1 MCGIA
6 GMLGPAAAREGAA
19 AEIRA
24 MLDRIRHRG
33 PDGEGL
39 VVGSGAVLGHVRLA
53 IIDIEG
59 GAQPMATPDGR
70 WLISFNGEIYNFLEL
85 RQELTQQGVRFRTFS
100 DTEVLLHLL
109 AREGMAALP
118 RLNGMFAFALVD
130 TTTGQWW
137 LARDHFGVKPLY
149 MTPIDGAVLF
159 ASEIKALTAHPAVVR
174 AVDDEALQDYF
185 TFQFCLGS
193 RTLFR
198 GIEKLEPGEVVTGR
212 GAEILERRIWWSPDF
227 AIDEHHTEAWFD
239 EQLRV
244 LLEDAVRLQI
254 RSDVPLGAHLS
265 GGLDSSVIA
274 TLAASV
280 LHTSVPTFHGRF
292 AEGAAYDES
301 RYADQVARAIGG
313 PMHVAVPTA
322 EEFVSDLPLL
332 MRMLDEPVAGPG
344 VFPQYRVSKL
354 ARDHVK
360 VVLGGQGGD
369 ELFCGYARYLLGYL
383 EQALKGAITRTTEE
397 GRHIVTLSSIVP
409 NLPTLE
415 QYQPLMRQFWSRG
428 LFEDMDRRYFWLIN
442 RAPQTTDLLH
452 PDLLAAREE
461 EAVFA
466 RFQGIFNAPGTSSY
480 INKMLHFDQKT
491 MLPALLQ
498 VEDRVS
504 MAVGLESRV
513 PLLDPRI
520 AELAAAAPPAIKFSG
535 GRTKHMFKQAVQH
548 LLPREVFERR
558 DKMGFPVPLTEWLRG
573 GPVRDFVGDTLG
585 STAARQRGLYRSAAL
600 DHMVADPGA
609 GARQLWGA
617 LCLEIWHRDVLGG
630 HD

>member
-1 MCGIA
+1 
-6 GMLGPAAAREGAA
+6 MLEQ
-19 AEIRA
+19 
-24 MLDRIRHRG
+24 IRHRG
-33 PDGEGL
+33 PDGEGI
-39 VVGSGAVLGHVRLA
+39 VAGASAILGHVRLA

-59 GAQPMATPDGR
+59 GAQPMTTPDGR
-70 WLISFNGEIYNFLEL
+70 WVLSYNGEIYNFLEL

-109 AREGMAALP
+109 AREGIDALR
-118 RLNGMFAFALVD
+118 RLNGMFAFALID
-130 TTTGQWW
+130 NETGRWW

-149 MTPIDGAVLF
+149 FTRVDGAILF
-159 ASEIKALTAHPAVVR
+159 ASEIKALLAYPQVAR
-174 AVDDEALQDYF
+174 AVDAEALQDYF
-185 TFQFCLGS
+185 TFQFCLGH

-198 GIEKLEPGEVVTGR
+198 GIEKVEPGELVAGR
-212 GAEILERRIWWSPDF
+212 GAEILERRIWWTPDF
-227 AIDEHHTEAWFD
+227 AVDEHHTEAWFD

-244 LLEDAVRLQI
+244 LLEDSIRLQI

-265 GGLDSSVIA
+265 GGLDSSIVA
-274 TLAASV
+274 TLAAKV
-280 LHTSVPTFHGRF
+280 LRGAVPTFHGRF

-301 RYADQVARAIGG
+301 RYASLVAEGIGG
-313 PMHVAVPTA
+313 PMHVAVPTP
-322 EEFVSDLPLL
+322 EEFVADLPHLI
-332 MRMLDEPVAGPG
+332 RMLDEPVAGPG
-344 VFPQYRVSKL
+344 VFPQYRVSRM
-354 ARDHVK
+354 AREHVK

-415 QYQPLMRQFWSRG
+415 QYVPLMRQFWSRG

-442 RAPQTTDLLH
+442 RAPATANLLH
-452 PDLLAAREE
+452 PDLLDARNE
-461 EAVFA
+461 EAVFE
-466 RFQGIFNAPGTSSY
+466 RFRQVFNAPGTRSY
-480 INKMLHFDQKT
+480 INKMQHFDQKT

-520 AELAAAAPPAIKFSG
+520 AELAASAPPAIKFAG
-535 GRTKHMFKQAVQH
+535 GRTKHMLKQASQH
-548 LLPREVFERR
+548 LLPAEVFGRQ
-558 DKMGFPVPLTEWLRG
+558 DKMGFPVPLVEWLQN
-573 GPVRDFVGDTLG
+573 GPVREFVRDTLG
-585 STAARQRGLYRSAAL
+585 SSVARQRGLFRPETL
-600 DHMVADPGA
+600 DRLVADPGA

-617 LCLEIWHRDVLGG
+617 LCLEIWHRDVLDG
-630 HD
+630 HG

>member
-19 AEIRA
+19 SEVRA

-39 VVGSGAVLGHVRLA
+39 VATPGAVLGHVRLA
-53 IIDIEG
+53 IIDLEG

-109 AREGMAALP
+109 AREGMSALP
-118 RLNGMFAFALVD
+118 RLNGMFAFTLVD
-130 TTTGQWW
+130 TTTGEWW
-137 LARDHFGVKPLY
+137 MARDHFGVKPLY
-149 MTPIDGAVLF
+149 MTRIDGAVLF
-159 ASEIKALTAHPAVVR
+159 ASEIKALTAHPAVAR
-174 AVDDEALQDYF
+174 AVDAEALQDYF
-185 TFQFCLGS
+185 TFQFCLGP

-198 GIEKLEPGEVVTGR
+198 GIEKLEPGEVVSGR
-212 GAEILERRIWWSPDF
+212 GAELRERRIWWTPDF

-265 GGLDSSVIA
+265 GGLDSSVVA
-274 TLAASV
+274 TLAARV
-280 LHTSVPTFHGRF
+280 LRTGVPTFHGRF

-301 RYADQVARAIGG
+301 RYAEQVAGAIGG

-322 EEFVSDLPLL
+322 DEFVSDLPMLV
-332 MRMLDEPVAGPG
+332 RMLDEPVAGPG

-354 ARDHVK
+354 ARAHVK
-360 VVLGGQGGD
+360 VALGGQGGD

-428 LFEDMDRRYFWLIN
+428 LFEEMDRRYFWLIN
-442 RAPQTTDLLH
+442 RAPQTAD
-452 PDLLAAREE
+452 
-461 EAVFA
+461 
-466 RFQGIFNAPGTSSY
+466 
-480 INKMLHFDQKT
+480 
-491 MLPALLQ
+491 
-498 VEDRVS
+498 
-504 MAVGLESRV
+504 
-513 PLLDPRI
+513 
-520 AELAAAAPPAIKFSG
+520 
-535 GRTKHMFKQAVQH
+535 

-558 DKMGFPVPLTEWLRG
+558 DKMGFPVPLGEWLRG
-573 GPVRDFVGDTLG
+573 GPVREFVGDTLG
-585 STAARQRGLYRSAAL
+585 SAEARQRGLFRPEAL
-600 DHMVADPGA
+600 DRMVADPGA

-617 LCLEIWHRDVLGG
+617 LCLELWHRDVLGG